1 MLKRGAE
8 TTYETTYE
16 TKAVKPTLKPRRKL
30 DSHSNPGFE
39 LRPQVGFSKS
49 QRTIFNLVLAHPVAA
64 QAQRTTGLNREG
76 QRGGG
81 GGGAWAK
88 TMQNRF
94 RGSTIPD
101 PSTETTSGDTETTLK
116 PH

>member
-30 DSHSNPGFE
+30 DSHSDPGFE

-49 QRTIFNLVLAHPVAA
+49 QRTVFNLVLAHPVAA
-64 QAQRTTGLNREG
+64 QARQTSSMNREA
-76 QRGGG
+76 REVEGGA
-81 GGGAWAK
+81 AWAK
-88 TMQNRF
+88 TMQNR
-94 RGSTIPD
+94 
-101 PSTETTSGDTETTLK
+101 SGEAPFLTPALKPRQETLK